1 MGNGKRDELGIPR
14 WQPAARCEVQAVT
27 ESGWQAL
34 GEVPEGASIF
44 FFRGRWAYPGHLGK
58 RRSRVFFV
66 DVIAVGNL
74 VQGGTGNVSV

>member
-34 GEVPEGASIF
+34 GEVPEGASSF
-44 FFRGRWAYPGHLGK
+44 GGRGAYPGRLVK

-66 DVIAVGNL
+66 DAIAVGNL
-74 VQGGTGNVSV
+74 LQGGTGNVSL